1 MSITW
6 GPDVAWYFFLLF
18 ARVGTM
24 FMLFPAIGERTIPA
38 RLRLTAALAFSFV
51 LYPLIAPELGAIPE
65 TLAGLAGALAHELAV
80 GFIIGG
86 LTRLVLLAAQV
97 AGAVIAY
104 QMGLSM
110 AQTADPTQGGVQG
123 AIVGNFLAFTGVV
136 LIFTTDMHHMLLA
149 GIYQS
154 YFYFPV
160 DAPLMFEDVAD
171 MATRIVAGG
180 FVTGVQM
187 AAPLL
192 IFGLIFYLGL
202 GILGRLMPQIQVF
215 FMMMP
220 ANIIVGLILFA
231 LLLVLMMTWYMSHIE
246 HHFSL
251 IGGL

>member
-1 MSITW
+1 MTVTW

-38 RLRLTAALAFSFV
+38 RLRLTVALAFSVV
-51 LYPLIAPELGAIPE
+51 LYPLITPQLGSIPE
-65 TLAGLAGALAHELAV
+65 NLAGLGAALGHELAV

-86 LTRLVLLAAQV
+86 LTRLVLVAAQV
-97 AGAVIAY
+97 AGSVIAY

-123 AIVGNFLAFTGVV
+123 AILGNFLAFTGVV

-160 DAPLMFEDVAD
+160 DAPLMFEDAAE
-171 MATRIVAGG
+171 MATRIIAGA

-187 AAPLL
+187 SAPLL
-192 IFGLIFYLGL
+192 IFGLVFYLGL

-220 ANIIVGLILFA
+220 ANIIVGLVLFA
-231 LLLVLMMTWYMSHIE
+231 LLFVLMMTWYMTHIE
-246 HHFSL
+246 QHFSL
-251 IGGL
+251 IGGI